1 MASVG
6 RGGLQE
12 GRYKEL
18 KGCKEKGLL
27 KSRDGDLG
35 RSYKRNE
42 VFGRLKGRKRVRK
55 EFPSRGKTQHK

>member
-6 RGGLQE
+6 RGRLQE

-35 RSYKRNE
+35 GSYKRNE
-42 VFGRLKGRKRVRK
+42 VFGRLKGRKRGPK
-55 EFPSRGKTQHK
+55 LGKNTA